1 MKTVVILERR
11 DCKNVFYLAFSFL
24 IIFFFFNEKNSSK
37 YGIIYGSGQLVSRSF
52 LFSGYHCN
60 KLMP

>member
-24 IIFFFFNEKNSSK
+24 IIFFFLMKKTVQNMVSFMVQ
-37 YGIIYGSGQLVSRSF
+37 GSLCQGPSYSVDITAI
-52 LFSGYHCN
+52 N
-60 KLMP
+60 